1 MKSGLPE
8 LPAPRKDPGAKKPA
22 DKKSPAKEEEKDPF
36 GSTTRPMRN
45 WTDSTSQYHVVA
57 RFVARV
63 DDGKVRLLRADG
75 CYVRVAFDRLS
86 TADQSYVLQQ
96 DRAVAM
102 K

>member
-22 DKKSPAKEEEKDPF
+22 DKKVAGEGRGEGPVRQHDPAD
-36 GSTTRPMRN
+36 RN